1 MLCHSRCPPRPL
13 RGHPSREGMA
23 DAGILEWMADAGT
36 LEGMADAGLLEWMA
50 DARKRNATPKRGR
63 RAPLELKNL
72 PYHLFPISY
81 LSPSLP
87 FTKIYNG
94 RQ

>member
-1 MLCHSRCPPRPL
+1 MLCLSRYPPRPL
-13 RGHPSREGMA
+13 RAHPSQEGMA
-23 DAGILEWMADAGT
+23 AADL
-36 LEGMADAGLLEWMA
+36 LEGMA
-50 DARKRNATPKRGR
+50 DARKRNATPKKGYQ
-63 RAPLELKNL
+63 APLELNNL

-81 LSPSLP
+81 QSPSLP